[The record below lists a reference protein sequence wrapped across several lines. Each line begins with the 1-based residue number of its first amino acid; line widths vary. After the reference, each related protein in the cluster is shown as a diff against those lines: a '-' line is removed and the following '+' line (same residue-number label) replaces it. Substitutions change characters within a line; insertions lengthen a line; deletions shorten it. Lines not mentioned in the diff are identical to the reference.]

1 MREREEMAKRLN
13 DCLISFKELDSI
25 ETLEVIAN
33 ILRVKA
39 LEVINPADLKIGW
52 DDIYQKLSDYEK
64 VNGETIETAM
74 IKQALSILV
83 WLNSVQK
90 EE

>member
-1 MREREEMAKRLN
+1 MAKRLS
-13 DCLISFKELDSI
+13 DSLICFKGLDSI
-25 ETLEVIAN
+25 ETLEMIAN

-39 LEVINPADLKIGW
+39 LEVVSPTDINIGW
-52 DDIYQKLSDYEK
+52 DLIYQKLSDYEK

>member
-1 MREREEMAKRLN
+1 M
-13 DCLISFKELDSI
+13 
-25 ETLEVIAN
+25 IAN

-39 LEVINPADLKIGW
+39 LEVVSPTDINIGW
-52 DDIYQKLSDYEK
+52 DLIYQKLSDYEK